1 MHNNQYIPTEQ
12 RFLGRILTIQ
22 GLDTSLTSL
31 LKGNN
36 VELGDA
42 KSENYSESRI
52 IDLFP
57 DLDTNTTEYERNYF
71 DNMRARTE
79 HSESD
84 TNQSLAETPPPPQG
98 QSDSNP
104 LDAD

>member
-12 RFLGRILTIQ
+12 RFAGRVLTIQ

-31 LKGNN
+31 LKGNC
-36 VELGDA
+36 VELGEA
-42 KSENYSESRI
+42 KAENYSESRI

-57 DLDTNTTEYERNYF
+57 DLDTDTTEYERNYF

-79 HSESD
+79 LSDSD
-84 TNQSLAETPPPPQG
+84 TSQSLAETPQPPQG
-98 QSDSNP
+98 QSETNP